1 MGAGVT
7 TTAMPRRERASEDRR
22 VTFLF
27 VGATAI
33 FACSLAFAAG
43 YGAVGISPPQI
54 LAILLHPLGIDTVW
68 TFSPVQETVFWSIR
82 LPRVAL
88 AVLAGAALAVSGAAL
103 QGLFRNPLADPALI
117 GVSNGAALGGVA
129 AIVLGGSLSVSWFPP
144 EYRLPVAAF
153 VGGLIAVWIVNR
165 LATRD
170 GHTDVPTM
178 LLAGVAIN
186 AIAAAGIGAFVFA
199 SDDQQLREL
208 NFWLLG
214 SLGSITWERLFPV
227 AFLALPG
234 VGFLCAFSRF
244 LDAMLLGESETM
256 YLGFEVERT
265 KKGIITC
272 AAICTG
278 ATVSATGVIGFVGLV
293 VPHVVRL
300 VAGPGHRVLMPLS
313 ILIGASLMLVADV
326 AARTVVLPA
335 ELPIGIVTACV
346 GGPFFIWLLSRQSG
360 AGRWS

>member
-1 MGAGVT
+1 MSAGAIRG
-7 TTAMPRRERASEDRR
+7 TATRSTGLPEDRR
-22 VTFLF
+22 RFWLLAG
-27 VGATAI
+27 GAVI
-33 FACSLAFAAG
+33 FAASFVFAAG
-43 YGAVGISPPQI
+43 YGAVGIAPTQI
-54 LAILLHPLGIDTVW
+54 LAIVLKPIGIDPGW
-68 TFSPVQETVFWSIR
+68 TFSPMQETVFWAIR
-82 LPRVAL
+82 LPRACL
-88 AVLAGAALAVSGAAL
+88 AVLAGTALAVSGAAL

-129 AIVLGGSLSVSWFPP
+129 AIVFGASITAAWFPP

-153 VGGLIAVWIVNR
+153 AGGLAAVGLVNR

-186 AIAAAGIGAFVFA
+186 AMAGAGIGAFVFA

-214 SLGSITWERLFPV
+214 SLGSITWERLVPV
-227 AFLALPG
+227 ALLAVPG
-234 VGFLCAFSRF
+234 IVCLFAFARF

-265 KKGIITC
+265 KKLIIVC

-278 ATVSATGVIGFVGLV
+278 ATVSATGVIGFIGLV
-293 VPHVVRL
+293 VPHVVRMI
-300 VAGPGHRVLMPLS
+300 AGPGHRMLLPLS
-313 ILIGASLMLVADV
+313 LLVGASLMLIADIV
-326 AARTVVLPA
+326 ARTAVLPA

-346 GGPFFIWLLSRQSG
+346 GGPFFIWLLIRQHGVS
-360 AGRWS
+360 RWS

>member
-1 MGAGVT
+1 MSAGAVMGA
-7 TTAMPRRERASEDRR
+7 ALQRARPAEDRR
-22 VTFLF
+22 RRWLLGAAVTVF
-27 VGATAI
+27 GASFI
-33 FACSLAFAAG
+33 FAAG
-43 YGAVGISPPQI
+43 YGAVGITPAQV
-54 LAILLHPLGIDTVW
+54 LAIMLKPLGIDPGW
-68 TFSPVQETVFWSIR
+68 TFSPMQEAVFWAIR
-82 LPRVAL
+82 LPRACL
-88 AVLAGAALAVSGAAL
+88 AVLAGTALAISGAAL

-129 AIVLGGSLSVSWFPP
+129 AIVFGTSITAAWFPP

-153 VGGLIAVWIVNR
+153 AGGLAAVWLVNR

-170 GHTDVPTM
+170 GRTDVPTM

-186 AIAAAGIGAFVFA
+186 AMAGAGIGAFVFA

-214 SLGSITWERLFPV
+214 SLGSITWDRLMPV
-227 AFLALPG
+227 AVLAVPGIVFL
-234 VGFLCAFSRF
+234 FAFARF

-265 KKGIITC
+265 KKLIIVC
-272 AAICTG
+272 AAVCTG
-278 ATVSATGVIGFVGLV
+278 ATVSATGVIGFIGLV
-293 VPHVVRL
+293 VPHVVRMIS
-300 VAGPGHRVLMPLS
+300 GPGHRMLLPLSVLM
-313 ILIGASLMLVADV
+313 GASLMLIADIV
-326 AARTVVLPA
+326 ARTAVLPA

-346 GGPFFIWLLSRQSG
+346 GGPFFIWLLMRQYG